1 MRKATRDRLVLP
13 LLLPLGALVIIA
25 IPVFGFS
32 RILLSVSSHGATITA
47 LSVAVG
53 IMLVAA
59 RLSSLPRIRAASLVG
74 MLGAVAGIAMIAGGV
89 ALATIGS
96 GEGGGPPKPPPPQ
109 GEIVAITAPVGA
121 ASKGFEPST
130 VDASPGSVTIKF
142 DNADTSADNT
152 HNVQVF
158 SDKARTQPVSQLVPP
173 FPGPAVKDIPVGTL
187 KEGTYYFQCDVH
199 PTTMNGTIVVKAGGA
214 PGGAPCGGTESP
226 GAPGGGG
233 TPSTGGP
240 PPTTGA
246 APPPGGTSAGPIDVT
261 AQGLAF
267 DKTSLSLPANT
278 QVTIHFT
285 NNDAGTPHNIGI
297 YSADPATDPSAKEL
311 FKGDSVTGP
320 ASADYSVNP
329 LPAGSYHFQCDF
341 HPDTMKGT
349 VTVG

>member
-25 IPVFGFS
+25 VPVIGFS

-47 LSVAVG
+47 LAVAVG

-121 ASKGFEPST
+121 AAKGFDPST

-214 PGGAPCGGTESP
+214 PGGGTP
-226 GAPGGGG
+226 
-233 TPSTGGP
+233 PSTGGTSPSTGGTP
-240 PPTTGA
+240 PSSGG
-246 APPPGGTSAGPIDVT
+246 APPPGGTSAGPIDVA

-278 QVTIHFT
+278 KVTIHFT